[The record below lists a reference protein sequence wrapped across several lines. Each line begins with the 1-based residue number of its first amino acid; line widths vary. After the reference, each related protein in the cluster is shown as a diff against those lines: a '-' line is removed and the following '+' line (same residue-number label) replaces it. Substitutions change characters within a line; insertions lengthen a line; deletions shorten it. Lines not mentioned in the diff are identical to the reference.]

1 MANAEYDEKT
11 KYRVLILGGCGFIG
25 RHLVDYLISNN
36 LVSKVRVVDKVPPQI
51 AWMNKHHQEV
61 FASPLVEFKSANLIN
76 SASCQ
81 NAFADDDGPYDFV
94 VNLAAETKMGQT
106 DPVYK
111 EGIVKLSINCAKE
124 AAKQKVKRFIE
135 ISSGHVHSS
144 EKTPIKESAKPDPWT
159 VMARFKLQVEE
170 EISTVPDLS
179 YVILRPAIVYGV
191 GDKCGIVPR
200 LVVGAVYKHLGE
212 MMKLLWHKDIKM
224 HTVHALDLCRAIW
237 HACLHGKKGEI
248 YHIVDKGNTTQGK
261 ISDIVSDIFNINH
274 DYFGTPMSSLAKMD
288 MTNLVEEINDKHL
301 GPWAEACSKD
311 GIENTP
317 LNPYLHQELLCD
329 KHLNLDGSKFEGTG
343 FAYLVPSITKE
354 KVQEILNDY
363 IAMNIFPRSLVM

>member
-1 MANAEYDEKT
+1 MANAEYDENT

-36 LVSKVRVVDKVPPQI
+36 LVSKLRVVDKVPPQI
-51 AWMNKHHQEV
+51 AWMNKRHQEV
-61 FASPLVEFKSANLIN
+61 FANPLVEFKSANLIN

-94 VNLAAETKMGQT
+94 VNLAAETKMGQS

-170 EISTVPDLS
+170 EISAVPDLS
-179 YVILRPAIVYGV
+179 YVVLRPAIVYGV
-191 GDKCGIVPR
+191 GDKCGI
-200 LVVGAVYKHLGE
+200 
-212 MMKLLWHKDIKM
+212 
-224 HTVHALDLCRAIW
+224 
-237 HACLHGKKGEI
+237 
-248 YHIVDKGNTTQGK
+248 
-261 ISDIVSDIFNINH
+261 
-274 DYFGTPMSSLAKMD
+274 
-288 MTNLVEEINDKHL
+288 
-301 GPWAEACSKD
+301 
-311 GIENTP
+311 
-317 LNPYLHQELLCD
+317 
-329 KHLNLDGSKFEGTG
+329 
-343 FAYLVPSITKE
+343 
-354 KVQEILNDY
+354 
-363 IAMNIFPRSLVM
+363 